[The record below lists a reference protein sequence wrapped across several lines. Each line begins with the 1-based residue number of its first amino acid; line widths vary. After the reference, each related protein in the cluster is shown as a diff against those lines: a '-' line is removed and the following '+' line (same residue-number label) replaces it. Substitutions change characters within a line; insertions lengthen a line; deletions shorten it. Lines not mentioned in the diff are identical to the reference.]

1 SRTPTSRRPLSGD
14 PGQHVRDERLDE
26 TPRGRRWY
34 TGEGVVERLIG
45 GGGYTLPEL
54 IRELQA
60 AVVHHQLEDSFGIDI
75 RRAVVRGIRVP
86 SGASQ
91 ERDQRP
97 SVAG

>member
-1 SRTPTSRRPLSGD
+1 MCAARGGDRYAATSGD

-26 TPRGRRWY
+26 TPRGRRRH

-45 GGGYTLPEL
+45 GGGYALPEL

-75 RRAVVRGIRVP
+75 RRAVLPSIRAA
-86 SGASQ
+86 SRASQ
-91 ERDQRP
+91 ERDQR
-97 SVAG
+97 S